1 MKYSMENYSEFLK
14 DFTDLIAAKSEK
26 GEPAENA
33 PFGNGVKKAFDVFK
47 TLSTTTDIWAKY
59 R

>member
-14 DFTDLIAAKSEK
+14 DFADLIAAKSEK

-33 PFGNGVKKAFDVFK
+33 PFGNGVRKAFDVFK
-47 TLSTTTDIWAKY
+47 NIAKK
-59 R
+59 